1 MMKPYAVMVFPA
13 LALLTIGQQAPAQLV
28 SKLEAGAI
36 VANRDGV
43 LREDI
48 FSLTPSLRWE
58 RPNYRLSASGS
69 AWRVGEQWQLAG
81 GEASGTLV
89 TPRVFSMQGEVT
101 ARASRIFYDP
111 AATAERLDALA
122 RVHLL
127 LQDRGGFWIG
137 GGVDRPW
144 RVAVASTIDVSAGGA
159 WTKLGP
165 ATLSGSVTNFFFSK
179 VTATRDSS
187 GQQVACGAHEE
198 SLPTAAGPG
207 TSSTVLPPPAARVA
221 ASSQE
226 CRRQSRFSDVQAGI
240 QWAHEALELS
250 ATAGY
255 RLGDS
260 YDVTPESRRWASAVA
275 TFWITNQLAAVA
287 GAGRQPASPAHG
299 LPARSYASFGMMLAY
314 WPIPRRTVPVA
325 PRATVAAFSIVSSN
339 EAPSMERTIVVRAG
353 GIEKLEV
360 MGSFTGWEPRQLS
373 RFGRDHWELTL
384 PIGTGLHEINI
395 RTDGG
400 KWRPPPGL
408 PTRRDGFNG
417 EVGILVIE

>member
-1 MMKPYAVMVFPA
+1 MIKQSAVMVFPA
-13 LALLTIGQQAPAQLV
+13 LTLLASSQQVSAQLV

-36 VANRDGV
+36 VSSRDGG
-43 LREDI
+43 LHDDI
-48 FSLTPSLRWE
+48 FSVTPSLRYE
-58 RPNYRLSASGS
+58 RPNYRLTASGS
-69 AWRVGEQWQLAG
+69 AWRSGQAWQLAG
-81 GEASGTLV
+81 GEATGTLV
-89 TPRVFSMQGEVT
+89 SPRMYGMQGEVT
-101 ARASRIFYDP
+101 ARASRIYYDP
-111 AATAERLDALA
+111 TATAERLDALA

-127 LQDRGGFWIG
+127 LQDRGGFWVG

-179 VTATRDSS
+179 VTATRDSA
-187 GQQVACGAHEE
+187 GQTVACGAVEE
-198 SLPTAAGPG
+198 DLGAPAPG
-207 TSSTVLPPPAARVA
+207 TSPAIISPAARVTQVP
-221 ASSQE
+221 QE
-226 CRRQSRFSDVQAGI
+226 CRRQSRFSDVQAGV
-240 QWAHEALELS
+240 QWAHSAIELTAS
-250 ATAGY
+250 AGY

-275 TFWITNQLAAVA
+275 TVWITNQIAAVA

-299 LPARSYASFGMMLAY
+299 LPARSYANFGMMIAY
-314 WPIPRRTVPVA
+314 TPIPRRTVPVA
-325 PRATVAAFSIVSSN
+325 PRATVAAFSVHSATD
-339 EAPSMERTIVVRAG
+339 ETGVDQRTIVVRAG

-360 MGSFTGWEPRQLS
+360 MGSFTGWEPRSLT

-395 RTDGG
+395 RMDGG
-400 KWRPPPGL
+400 RWRPPPGL